1 MEIIWFYK
9 SFQELTATEIYEIL
23 ALRSEVFVVEQNCVF
38 QDMDGKKDFESIHL
52 FGKTIDNQLVAYTR
66 ILPANLAFKYASIGR
81 VANSPKLRGKGIGKL
96 LMEKSIETLYKI
108 FGKVPIE
115 IGAQYYLKSF
125 YESFGFVISSEIY
138 LEDDIEHIEM
148 IKMP

>member
-1 MEIIWFYK
+1 MEINWFYK

-52 FGKTIDNQLVAYTR
+52 FGKTIDNQIVAYTR

-96 LMEKSIETLYKI
+96 LMGKSIETLYKI